1 MVQRP
6 GVERVL
12 DMAGAVFFRIRSFA
26 PLPVIAAAITLTWRP
41 HVHPGP
47 GGEQV
52 DHVLNYVGFA
62 LCVTGALIRFATVG
76 LVPAGTSS
84 QSRQLHNHAL
94 NTTGPYAVVRHPLYL
109 GNFFITVGLLCIAH
123 EPWAWA
129 LGLGYFFLTHL
140 LIIRAEEALLRRTFA
155 AEYDEWASRVPA
167 WLPRVSALGSVKGP
181 FDWVRAVQREVNPFV
196 GWGMGATLLVMWEL
210 FARSELTASLGKRG
224 LVSLGLFL
232 LMLVVNK
239 LWKIVRRRRG
249 AS

>member
-1 MVQRP
+1 
-6 GVERVL
+6 
-12 DMAGAVFFRIRSFA
+12 MAGALFFRIRSFA
-26 PLPVIAAAITLTWRP
+26 PLPVIALALSLTWRP

-47 GGEQV
+47 GGEDV
-52 DHVLNYVGFA
+52 DRILNFVGFA
-62 LCVTGALIRFATVG
+62 SCALGALIRFITIG

-84 QSRQLHNHAL
+84 QSRQMHNHAL

-109 GNFFITVGLLCIAH
+109 GNFFITLGLLLIAH
-123 EPWAWA
+123 EPWAYA

-140 LIIRAEEALLRRTFA
+140 LIIRAEEALLRNTFK

-167 WLPRVSALGSVKGP
+167 LVPKLSALGQVKGS

-210 FARSELTASLGKRG
+210 FARSELTAQLGKRG
-224 LVSLGLFL
+224 LLSLGLFL

-239 LWKIVRRRRG
+239 IWKIVRRRRG
-249 AS
+249 TS